1 MAPPLVIPVFIPH
14 MGCPHQCAFCNQTT
28 LTAARHHTLPS
39 PAEIRAAVD
48 QYLPYKGNRPRV
60 ELAFYG
66 GNFLG
71 LTPAQIQ
78 TLLDTVTPYIQDN
91 TIQGIRFSTR
101 PDTITHQTL
110 DLIQDHPVC
119 LIELGVQSMSDTVLA
134 AARRGHTASQT
145 HEAMAR
151 IQQRKIP
158 LGVQVMVG
166 LPDDTPEQMIRTAE
180 TLAQY
185 KPDTARIYPLLVL
198 SGSPLALAKDFQPIP
213 LDQAVEVT
221 KRIHQIFTQA
231 GTQVIRMGLQASDL
245 MDDEFKVLS
254 GPWHPAFGH
263 LVFSALT
270 LDEIKAQLTALTPA
284 PGDTVTITF
293 HPSMESRVRGQKNQ
307 NINNLNNRHPN
318 ISFQLIPSD
327 LLSRTKIKIS
337 IKKSTI

>member
-119 LIELGVQSMSDTVLA
+119 LIELGVQSMSDPVLT
-134 AARRGHTASQT
+134 AARRGHTAAQT

-151 IQQRKIP
+151 IQERNIP

-270 LDEIKAQLTALTPA
+270 LDEIKTQIAQLKPI
-284 PGDTVTITF
+284 PGDTLTITF

-307 NINNLNNRHPN
+307 NLNALQGSYPECT
-318 ISFQLIPSD
+318 FQPTPDKTQPKNQI
-327 LLSRTKIKIS
+327 TV
-337 IKKSTI
+337 TILR